1 MFCSSLVMSQ
11 CTTFIKGCVML
22 DCDVRFY
29 LSLYNNELCFS
40 NCNIKLCLAH
50 CNLGLCSSH
59 CDVYERL
66 LDCVTIQCLSRVMFD
81 CEIHQGIM
89 FDICHIKMFVKGYVS
104 WWCSSRVMLEC
115 YVPRWFHCIVILI
128 FVVIC
133 LIATFIRGFDTLQ
146 IYLRVMFQWN
156 VPEWSWCSV
165 IFILVDL

>member
-11 CTTFIKGCVML
+11 CTTFMKGCVML

-29 LSLYNNELCFS
+29 LSLYNNGLCFS
-40 NCNIKLCLAH
+40 NCDIKLCLAH

-89 FDICHIKMFVKGYVS
+89 FDICHIKTFVGLCLMVMFIKGYVGL
-104 WWCSSRVMLEC
+104 WCSPMISLHCDTHICCDMSNC
-115 YVPRWFHCIVILI
+115 YVH
-128 FVVIC
+128 
-133 LIATFIRGFDTLQ
+133 
-146 IYLRVMFQWN
+146 
-156 VPEWSWCSV
+156 
-165 IFILVDL
+165 